1 MPKLASYDR
10 YDVTKEQQIRDMKF
24 IEQKK
29 GSEESL
35 ESKLDEIRELIDSQ
49 VSTAYDMIEEKL
61 TQQQSD

>member
-1 MPKLASYDR
+1 M
-10 YDVTKEQQIRDMKF
+10 TKEQQIRDMKF

>member
-1 MPKLASYDR
+1 MPKLASDDR

-49 VSTAYDMIEEKL
+49 I
-61 TQQQSD
+61 

>member
-49 VSTAYDMIEEKL
+49 I
-61 TQQQSD
+61 